1 MGNILIPR
9 EMNQDDTEAFLK
21 GTTWKVYK
29 YVLENGPTGIREI
42 QKSLDLSTP
51 SLVLYHLNKLEEE
64 GFIKRDEKGYTANQ
78 VLLRDRVKIRKL
90 LIPRYF
96 FYSLFMIIA
105 IAVQTVI
112 FRPRIISRDYAF
124 SLAIMCAITAFC
136 LYETIRAFVKRNF

>member
-1 MGNILIPR
+1 
-9 EMNQDDTEAFLK
+9 MNQDDTEALLK

-42 QKSLDLSTP
+42 QKSLNLSTP

-64 GFIKRDEKGYTANQ
+64 GIVKKDEQGYTANRI
-78 VLLRDRVKIRKL
+78 LLKDRVKVRKL

-96 FYSLFMIIA
+96 FYSLFMIAA
-105 IAVQTVI
+105 IAVQTLI

-124 SLAIMCAITAFC
+124 SLAIMCTIAAFC